1 MRTICA
7 IEDLGQRCNEH
18 LVEASAQHYQDQVF
32 RNAVED
38 KNVVDDFSIA
48 RSGETRN
55 DAILPIVVVRFE
67 KFLTWLH
74 KVDFRRDINLIIETE
89 VEAIHMQARNLNCIV
104 NGRRVANG
112 LVRTGSR
119 LGILICAV
127 TSCSLAVM
135 LLTPL

>member
-1 MRTICA
+1 MRTICS
-7 IEDLGQRCNEH
+7 IEDLGQRCDEY
-18 LVEASAQHYQDQVF
+18 LVETSAQHHQDQVF
-32 RNAVED
+32 RDTVED

-48 RSGETRN
+48 HSGETRN
-55 DAILPIVVVRFE
+55 DAILPIIVVRFE

-74 KVDFRRDINLIIETE
+74 KVDFRRDINFIIETE
-89 VEAIHMQARNLNCIV
+89 VEAIYMQARNLNCIV
-104 NGRRVANG
+104 NVGWQTVLSELA
-112 LVRTGSR
+112 SR